1 MNYLDTYYRALLDYR
16 KNTTVD
22 HDCSNQRATV
32 AKTNAKADEI
42 TIVRK
47 ICTIETD
54 WIDAISEG
62 LVHVEKA
69 IKEERQFIRSNGEV
83 IDIEKVKNVSKDSVE
98 HLSKHSNLITRYEEG
113 EDIIPDRLY
122 TVERLSDYAVY
133 ENRFLYMM
141 LCYLR
146 DFISI
151 RYNKILDLEHT
162 YNGSMSMTKN
172 IAMPK
177 RNIDIEIKLKEEK
190 RDDAVLKKRSELSD
204 IIVRIRDNLELVHAY
219 LNTPLMQEVGK
230 VPMLKP
236 PVTKTNV
243 LRMNHNF
250 RGALALYEY
259 ISAYDRDGYSVSE
272 ETQKITPFKIDTAD
286 EFSEVVLLA
295 SFLTYEHGLG
305 IKDELKAAYDIEEE
319 RRKRERLEK
328 ELEKLKALRRRIA
341 EEGVSPEEY
350 MVMLEKRNR
359 ILEKD
364 SEALKLA
371 REEIE
376 QLKTEVA
383 SLTGEKRMLSSEL
396 YRVNTKLAETIEAH
410 KEELIAIDAQHRA
423 DIASVREEGE
433 EKLLIA
439 REEAREALEKAR
451 AEFDERVEVHREE
464 FEQRLQVEKDAFE
477 AEKATF
483 DDKIRANEDECK
495 AKIEAMANTVN
506 EENAKMVAYT
516 KEKDEYVAKVQ
527 KENAEITE
535 HRRYIE
541 ARLIGLRAQ
550 NGLVTPYDDYST
562 EEAFMELE
570 AQMKAFK
577 GFFKNQWGSAKKQLR
592 KNVFA
597 DFFASLRAEKT
608 QKTADK
614 QNKKIE
620 AEAKKASDA
629 QAKEQAKQAELQ
641 SKEHERELKELR
653 KNETPE
659 QKSQRKMLK
668 KFGLSTEDQDELLG
682 LGEDK
687 TDNS

>member
-16 KNTTVD
+16 KNTTAD

-54 WIDAISEG
+54 WIDAISDG

-146 DFISI
+146 DFISV

-162 YNGSMSMTKN
+162 YNGSMSMTKS

-177 RNIDIEIKLKEEK
+177 RNIDVEIKLKEEK
-190 RDDAVLKKRSELSD
+190 KDDAVLKKRSELSD
-204 IIVRIRDNLELVHAY
+204 VIVRIRDNLELVHAY

-259 ISAYDRDGYSVSE
+259 ISAYDKDGYSVSE

-286 EFSEVVLLA
+286 EFSEVILLA

-305 IKDELKAAYDIEEE
+305 IKDELKTAFDIEEE

-328 ELEKLKALRRRIA
+328 ELEKLKALRRRIT

-350 MVMLEKRNR
+350 MLMLEKRNK

-376 QLKTEVA
+376 RLQIDVA
-383 SLTGEKRMLSSEL
+383 ELNSEKKMLSSEL
-396 YRVNTKLAETIEAH
+396 YRVNTKLEATIEEH

-423 DIASVREEGE
+423 DIASVRQEGE
-433 EKLLIA
+433 EKLLMA
-439 REEAREALEKAR
+439 REEAREELDKAR
-451 AEFDERVEVHREE
+451 ADFDERLEAHKED
-464 FEQRLQVEKDAFE
+464 FEQRLSQKIDEFE

-483 DDKIRANEDECK
+483 DGRIKENEDACQ
-495 AKIEAMANTVN
+495 AKIEAMANAVN
-506 EENAKMVAYT
+506 EENAKMAAYA
-516 KEKDEYVAKVQ
+516 KEKDDLVAKIQ
-527 KENAEITE
+527 EENNQLIER
-535 HRRYIE
+535 RRYVE

-550 NGLVTPYDDYST
+550 QGLITDYDDYST
-562 EEAFMELE
+562 EEAFTELE
-570 AQMKAFK
+570 CQLKAFK
-577 GFFKNQWGSAKKQLR
+577 GFFKKQWGGAKKQLR
-592 KNVFA
+592 RNVFK
-597 DFFASLRAEKT
+597 DFFASIRAEKE
-608 QKTADK
+608 QEKADK
-614 QNKKIE
+614 ERKKLENE
-620 AEAKKASDA
+620 A
-629 QAKEQAKQAELQ
+629 QKQQRELQ
-641 SKEHERELKELR
+641 KQQDSAEKAREMELKELR
-653 KNETPE
+653 KQETPE

-668 KFGLSTEDQDELLG
+668 KFGLSEKDQDEILG
-682 LGEDK
+682 LGENNENS
-687 TDNS
+687 DNN